1 MKMLIWGVVKHGW
14 AIVSEHKT
22 KEEALIA
29 LETLQENSQP
39 WIARTFSVESFDDRS
54 ERKDD

>member
-1 MKMLIWGVVKHGW
+1 MLIWGVVKHGW